1 MRQPKRSMMYP
12 LSYTETVFH
21 NPLLLL
27 HIFWMVGSMYEDELN
42 LETDPR
48 DEALAQFM
56 DDVHDLCL

>member
-42 LETDPR
+42 LETYPC